1 MMTCNSFKAHPEN
14 ANARGKSPE
23 KGGHSTEMERDSEKT
38 STQKKQRAGALET
51 LLTLSLSITFLQ
63 LTLTLGATTAQ
74 GMRVIM
80 VLDIIL

>member
-1 MMTCNSFKAHPEN
+1 
-14 ANARGKSPE
+14 
-23 KGGHSTEMERDSEKT
+23 MERDSEKT